1 MSKIPCPED
10 LQGEDGFTLLEILVV
25 ILIVGILTAIAVP
38 SFLSQRTKA
47 DGACAKAMAKQM
59 YVGMKTYEAEKGNF
73 TDASVGAL
81 HFIEQS
87 ITGGQCGDTS
97 TVVVTDPAAVPSGGC
112 PAGSSVSAA
121 SGATG
126 FCVGAQ
132 SNTGAWFAITAQ
144 NGALT
149 RTCTAP
155 AGNALPFGGC
165 RGSGTSGS
173 W

>member
-1 MSKIPCPED
+1 MSKIPGPID
-10 LQGEDGFTLLEILVV
+10 LHGEEGFTLLEILVV

-59 YVGMKTYEAEKGNF
+59 YVAMKTYEAEKGNF

-81 HFIEQS
+81 GVIEQT
-87 ITGGQCGDTS
+87 ITGGQCGDAS
-97 TVVVTDPAAVPSGGC
+97 AVAVTDPAPTPSGGC
-112 PAGSSVSAA
+112 PAGTAVSAA
-121 SGATG
+121 NGNTG

-132 SNTGAWFAITAQ
+132 SNTGAWFAITAI

-155 AGNALPFGGC
+155 GTNTLPFGGC
-165 RGSGTSGS
+165 RGSGTAGT